1 MNLTLT
7 GRHLEIT
14 PYLKAHVDEKVK
26 KLDHFNSHIT
36 KTEIVLL
43 KEGAKDVAE
52 GKINL
57 SHSVLTAKGEGK
69 DMYIAVN
76 DVIDKLVAQLHRQQG
91 KFHDRKRPNHRDE
104 GPETS
109 GI

>member
-7 GRHLEIT
+7 GRHFEIT

-26 KLDHFNSHIT
+26 KLAHFNDHIIEG
-36 KTEIVLL
+36 EIVLL
-43 KEGAKDVAE
+43 KEGIKDVAE
-52 GKINL
+52 GKIHL
-57 SHSVLTAKGEGK
+57 SHTVLTAKGEGK

-91 KFHDRKRPNHRDE
+91 KFQDRKRHNDAT
-104 GPETS
+104 PE
-109 GI
+109 

>member
-26 KLDHFNSHIT
+26 KLDHFNSHII
-36 KTEIVLL
+36 KAEIVLL

-52 GKINL
+52 GKVHM
-57 SHSVLTAKGEGK
+57 SHTVLAATGQGK
-69 DMYIAVN
+69 DMYMAVN
-76 DVIDKLVAQLHRQQG
+76 DVIDKLVAQLLRQQG
-91 KFHDRKRPNHRDE
+91 KFQDRKRPNHTPPPPD
-104 GPETS
+104 

>member
-14 PYLKAHVDEKVK
+14 PYLKAHVDEKMK
-26 KLDHFNSHIT
+26 KLDHFNSHII
-36 KTEIVLL
+36 KAEIVLL
-43 KEGAKDVAE
+43 KEGAKDIAE
-52 GKINL
+52 GKVHL
-57 SHSVLTAKGEGK
+57 SHTVLAAKGQGK

-76 DVIDKLVAQLHRQQG
+76 DVIDKLVAQLLRQQG
-91 KFHDRKRPNHRDE
+91 KFHDRKRSNHAPPPAD
-104 GPETS
+104 

>member
-26 KLDHFNSHIT
+26 KLDHFNSHII
-36 KTEIVLL
+36 KAEIVLL
-43 KEGAKDVAE
+43 KEGARDVAE
-52 GKINL
+52 GKIHL
-57 SHSVLTAKGEGK
+57 SHTVLTAKGRGK

-76 DVIDKLVAQLHRQQG
+76 DVIDKLATQVHRQQG
-91 KFHDRKRPNHRDE
+91 KFQNRKRHNHAAPTPD
-104 GPETS
+104 

>member
-7 GRHLEIT
+7 GRHLEVT

-26 KLDHFNSHIT
+26 KLDHFNSHII
-36 KTEIVLL
+36 KAEIVLL
-43 KEGAKDVAE
+43 KEGVKDVAE
-52 GKINL
+52 GKIHL
-57 SHSVLTAKGEGK
+57 SHIVLTAKGQGK

-91 KFHDRKRPNHRDE
+91 KFQDRKRPSH
-104 GPETS
+104 TS
-109 GI
+109 PPSDGI

>member
-14 PYLKAHVDEKVK
+14 PYLKAHVDEKIK
-26 KLDHFNSHIT
+26 KLDHFNSHII
-36 KTEIVLL
+36 KAEIVLL

-52 GKINL
+52 GKVHL
-57 SHSVLTAKGEGK
+57 SHTVIAAKGQGK

-76 DVIDKLVAQLHRQQG
+76 DVIDKLVAQLLRQQG
-91 KFHDRKRPNHRDE
+91 KFQDRKRPNHTPPPPD
-104 GPETS
+104 

>member
-7 GRHLEIT
+7 GRHIDIT

-26 KLDHFNSHIT
+26 KLDHFNSHII
-36 KTEIVLL
+36 KAELVLF

-52 GKINL
+52 GKVHL
-57 SHSVLTAKGEGK
+57 SHTVLTAKGEGK

-91 KFHDRKRPNHRDE
+91 KFQDRKRPNHSAPPSD
-104 GPETS
+104 

>member
-7 GRHLEIT
+7 GRHFEIT

-26 KLDHFNSHIT
+26 KLDHFNSHIIEG
-36 KTEIVLL
+36 EIVLL
-43 KEGAKDVAE
+43 KEGIKDVAE
-52 GKINL
+52 GKIHL
-57 SHSVLTAKGEGK
+57 SHTVITAKGEGK

-91 KFHDRKRPNHRDE
+91 KFQSRKRHN
-104 GPETS
+104 GATPE
-109 GI
+109 

>member
-14 PYLKAHVDEKVK
+14 PYLKAHVDKVK

-36 KTEIVLL
+36 KAEIVLL
-43 KEGAKDVAE
+43 KEGAKDIAE

-57 SHSVLTAKGEGK
+57 SHTVLTAKGEGK
-69 DMYIAVN
+69 DMYMAVDN
-76 DVIDKLVAQLHRQQG
+76 VIDKLVAQLHRQQG
-91 KFHDRKRPNHRDE
+91 KFQDRKRPNHWDGGKE
-104 GPETS
+104 PS

>member
-7 GRHLEIT
+7 GRHIDIT
-14 PYLKAHVDEKVK
+14 PYLRAHVDEKMK
-26 KLDHFNSHIT
+26 KLDHFNSHII
-36 KTEIVLL
+36 KAEIVLL

-52 GKINL
+52 GKVQL
-57 SHSVLTAKGEGK
+57 SHTLLTAKGQGK

-91 KFHDRKRPNHRDE
+91 KFQDRKRPNHAAPPPD
-104 GPETS
+104 

>member
-14 PYLKAHVDEKVK
+14 PYLKAHVDEKIK
-26 KLDHFNSHIT
+26 KLDHFNSHII
-36 KTEIVLL
+36 EAEMVLL

-52 GKINL
+52 GKVHL
-57 SHSVLTAKGEGK
+57 SHTVLTAKGQGK

-91 KFHDRKRPNHRDE
+91 KFQDRKRPNHTPPPPD
-104 GPETS
+104 GV
-109 GI
+109 

>member
-26 KLDHFNSHIT
+26 KLDHFNSHIIEA
-36 KTEIVLL
+36 EIVLL

-52 GKINL
+52 GKIHL
-57 SHSVLTAKGEGK
+57 SHTVLTAKGKGK

-91 KFHDRKRPNHRDE
+91 KFQTRKRHNPATPPTDGN
-104 GPETS
+104 
-109 GI
+109 

>member
-26 KLDHFNSHIT
+26 KLDHFNSHII
-36 KTEIVLL
+36 KAEIVLL

-52 GKINL
+52 GKVHM
-57 SHSVLTAKGEGK
+57 SHTVLAATGQGK
-69 DMYIAVN
+69 DMYMAVN
-76 DVIDKLVAQLHRQQG
+76 DVIDKLVAQLLRQQG
-91 KFHDRKRPNHRDE
+91 KFQDRKRPNHTPPPPD
-104 GPETS
+104 GV
-109 GI
+109 

>member
-26 KLDHFNSHIT
+26 KLDHFNSHIIEA
-36 KTEIVLL
+36 EIVLL

-52 GKINL
+52 AKVHM
-57 SHSVLTAKGEGK
+57 SHAVLTATGRGK

-76 DVIDKLVAQLHRQQG
+76 NVVDKIVAQLLRQQG
-91 KFHDRKRPNHRDE
+91 KFHGRKRTNHVPPPRE
-104 GPETS
+104 
-109 GI
+109 I

>member
-7 GRHLEIT
+7 GRHFEIT
-14 PYLKAHVDEKVK
+14 PYLKAHVDEKIK
-26 KLDHFNSHIT
+26 KLDHFNSHII
-36 KTEIVLL
+36 KAEIVLL

-52 GKINL
+52 GKVHL
-57 SHSVLTAKGEGK
+57 SHTVLAAKGQGK

-91 KFHDRKRPNHRDE
+91 KFQDRKRPNHTPPPPDE
-104 GPETS
+104 V
-109 GI
+109 

>member
-7 GRHLEIT
+7 GRHFEIT

-26 KLDHFNSHIT
+26 KLDHFNSHIIEG
-36 KTEIVLL
+36 EIVLL
-43 KEGAKDVAE
+43 KEGVKDVAE
-52 GKINL
+52 GKIHL
-57 SHSVLTAKGEGK
+57 SHTVITAKGEGK

-91 KFHDRKRPNHRDE
+91 KFQTRKRHN
-104 GPETS
+104 GVTPE
-109 GI
+109 

>member
-14 PYLKAHVDEKVK
+14 PYLKSHVDEKVK
-26 KLDHFNSHIT
+26 KLDHFNSHII
-36 KTEIVLL
+36 KAEIVLL

-52 GKINL
+52 GKIHM
-57 SHSVLTAKGEGK
+57 SHTVLAAKGQGK

-76 DVIDKLVAQLHRQQG
+76 DVIDKLVAQLHRQAG
-91 KFHDRKRPNHRDE
+91 KFHDRKRPNHTPPPPD
-104 GPETS
+104 GV
-109 GI
+109 

>member
-14 PYLKAHVDEKVK
+14 PYLKAHVDEKIK
-26 KLDHFNSHIT
+26 KLDHFNSHII
-36 KTEIVLL
+36 KAEIVLL
-43 KEGAKDVAE
+43 KEGARDVAE
-52 GKINL
+52 GKVHL
-57 SHSVLTAKGEGK
+57 SHTVIAAKGQGK

-76 DVIDKLVAQLHRQQG
+76 DVIDKLVAQLLRQQG
-91 KFHDRKRPNHRDE
+91 KFQDRKRPNHTPPPPD
-104 GPETS
+104 

>member
-26 KLDHFNSHIT
+26 KLDHFNSHII
-36 KTEIVLL
+36 KAEIVLV
-43 KEGAKDVAE
+43 KEGVKDIAE
-52 GKINL
+52 GKIHL
-57 SHSVLTAKGEGK
+57 SHTVLTAKGQGK

-91 KFHDRKRPNHRDE
+91 KFQDRKRHNPAAPPTD
-104 GPETS
+104 

>member
-26 KLDHFNSHIT
+26 KLDHFSSNII
-36 KTEIVLL
+36 KAEIVLL

-52 GKINL
+52 GKVHM
-57 SHSVLTAKGEGK
+57 SHTVLAAKGQGK

-91 KFHDRKRPNHRDE
+91 KFQDRKRPNHTPPPPD
-104 GPETS
+104 

>member
-7 GRHLEIT
+7 GRHFEIS

-26 KLDHFNSHIT
+26 KLDHFNSHIIEA
-36 KTEIVLL
+36 EIVLL
-43 KEGAKDVAE
+43 KEGARDVAE
-52 GKINL
+52 GKVHL
-57 SHSVLTAKGEGK
+57 SHTVLAAKGEGK

-91 KFHDRKRPNHRDE
+91 KFQDRKRHNNAAPPTD
-104 GPETS
+104 

>member
-14 PYLKAHVDEKVK
+14 PYLKAHVDEKMK
-26 KLDHFNSHIT
+26 KLDHFNSHII
-36 KTEIVLL
+36 KAELVLL

-52 GKINL
+52 GKVHL
-57 SHSVLTAKGEGK
+57 SHSVLTAKGQGK

-76 DVIDKLVAQLHRQQG
+76 DVIDKLVAQLLRQQG
-91 KFHDRKRPNHRDE
+91 KFQDRKRPNHAAPPPD
-104 GPETS
+104 

>member
-7 GRHLEIT
+7 GRHIEIT

-26 KLDHFNSHIT
+26 KLDHFNSHII
-36 KTEIVLL
+36 KAELVLL

-52 GKINL
+52 GKVQM
-57 SHSVLTAKGEGK
+57 SHTVLTAKGQGK

-76 DVIDKLVAQLHRQQG
+76 DVIDKLVAQLHRQAG
-91 KFHDRKRPNHRDE
+91 KFQDRKRPNHTPPPPD
-104 GPETS
+104 

>member
-26 KLDHFNSHIT
+26 KLDHFNSHII
-36 KTEIVLL
+36 KAEIVLL

-52 GKINL
+52 GKVHM
-57 SHSVLTAKGEGK
+57 SHAVLTAKGEGK

-76 DVIDKLVAQLHRQQG
+76 DVIDKLVAQLLRQQG
-91 KFHDRKRPNHRDE
+91 KFQDRKRPNHTPQPPD
-104 GPETS
+104 

>member
-26 KLDHFNSHIT
+26 KLDHFNSHII
-36 KTEIVLL
+36 KAEIVLL

-52 GKINL
+52 GKVHM
-57 SHSVLTAKGEGK
+57 SHTVLAATGQGK
-69 DMYIAVN
+69 DMYMAVN
-76 DVIDKLVAQLHRQQG
+76 DVVDKLVAQLLRQQG
-91 KFHDRKRPNHRDE
+91 KFQDRKRPNHTPPPPD
-104 GPETS
+104 

>member
-26 KLDHFNSHIT
+26 KLDHFNSHII
-36 KTEIVLL
+36 KAEIVLL

-52 GKINL
+52 GKVHM
-57 SHSVLTAKGEGK
+57 SHTVLAATGQGK
-69 DMYIAVN
+69 DMYMAVN
-76 DVIDKLVAQLHRQQG
+76 DVIDKLVAQLLRQQG
-91 KFHDRKRPNHRDE
+91 KFQDRKRPNHSPRPPD
-104 GPETS
+104 

>member
-26 KLDHFNSHIT
+26 KLDHFNSHIIE
-36 KTEIVLL
+36 TEIVLL

-52 GKINL
+52 GKVHM
-57 SHSVLTAKGEGK
+57 SHTVLAATGRGK

-76 DVIDKLVAQLHRQQG
+76 DVIDKLVAQLLRQQG
-91 KFHDRKRPNHRDE
+91 KFHDRKRPNHIPRPPD
-104 GPETS
+104 GV
-109 GI
+109 

>member
-26 KLDHFNSHIT
+26 KLDHFNSHII
-36 KTEIVLL
+36 KAEIVLL
-43 KEGAKDVAE
+43 KEGSKDVAE
-52 GKINL
+52 GKVHL
-57 SHSVLTAKGEGK
+57 SHAVLTAKGKGK

-91 KFHDRKRPNHRDE
+91 KFQDRKRPNHASPPPD
-104 GPETS
+104 

>member
-26 KLDHFNSHIT
+26 KLDHFNSHII
-36 KTEIVLL
+36 KAEIVLL

-52 GKINL
+52 GKVHM
-57 SHSVLTAKGEGK
+57 SHTVLAAKGQGK

-91 KFHDRKRPNHRDE
+91 KFQDRKRPNHAPPPAD
-104 GPETS
+104 

>member
-26 KLDHFNSHIT
+26 KLDHFNSHII
-36 KTEIVLL
+36 KAEIVLL
-43 KEGAKDVAE
+43 KEGARDVAE
-52 GKINL
+52 GKVHM
-57 SHSVLTAKGEGK
+57 SHTVLAAKGQGK

-76 DVIDKLVAQLHRQQG
+76 DVIDKLVAQLLRQQG
-91 KFHDRKRPNHRDE
+91 KFQDRKRPNHTVPPRD
-104 GPETS
+104 